1 MRRLRSDTCI
11 GLGRE
16 DTLFWQRV
24 TIKEVGGWGEELLKL
39 LVECTGSDENEEWVM
54 NGVYNIL

>member
-1 MRRLRSDTCI
+1 V
-11 GLGRE
+11 

-24 TIKEVGGWGEELLKL
+24 TIKEVGGWGEELLKV
-39 LVECTGSDENEEWVM
+39 LVAGNATGSGENEESVM